1 MLTVQPQRN
10 KTPDGRVS
18 VFIPFVYCLVDAMFI
33 PHYKMQWVTNIATG
47 KKSERDISQEVLLD
61 KPQSAYC
68 LRLYRHP
75 EFYYWYNT
83 DNYCK
88 Y

>member
-1 MLTVQPQRN
+1 MECFGIYTVWSLLCSFR
-10 KTPDGRVS
+10 
-18 VFIPFVYCLVDAMFI
+18 I
-33 PHYKMQWVTNIATG
+33 YKMQWVTNIATG